1 MAKQGDQEA
10 EAGTTGDISLARG
23 ATNLAPPSP
32 ASEEA
37 RVGSASGIG
46 LGLGLG
52 SWLGLGLG
60 FKGGLAERARASV
73 RLAITGVPPLVAIPM
88 LAARGGGCD
97 DLEVN
102 YLLIGRR

>member
-10 EAGTTGDISLARG
+10 EADTTGDISLARG
-23 ATNLAPPSP
+23 ATNMAPPSP
-32 ASEEA
+32 TCEEA
-37 RVGSASGIG
+37 RVGPASG

-52 SWLGLGLG
+52 LGLGFG

-73 RLAITGVPPLVAIPM
+73 PLAITGVPPSAVIPM